1 MTGGSPGAANL
12 PGPRT
17 QDGHL
22 AGQGKAGVITRPL
35 DSARL
40 SFRGALAGGGDSVR
54 QTTVSVTLTLRGRR
68 NTHQEQTWNPRPHC
82 QAQQTQIPPRCFPR
96 LVDSLG
102 DGTVG
107 IASHVPLQWT
117 PVCRCLHILWY
128 QLLHPGHRCM
138 PCRQKQLRTLT
149 AQSFGLGG
157 RQGDICRLKHGP
169 LKSSDGPARFP
180 IHPSALATFCRRAIC
195 ALGEPDAGC
204 HPTARSDIAR
214 CSDGRPDAD
223 STMRRCKMHHN
234 QGGKGSWAV
243 GQEYRIPPV
252 YLYICLGTLGE
263 ETMLRA
269 QLQSGR
275 ADRLV
280 VLYKVLPRMT
290 TEGFRRPT
298 PTPRPPPGLLE
309 P

>member
-1 MTGGSPGAANL
+1 M
-12 PGPRT
+12 
-17 QDGHL
+17 
-22 AGQGKAGVITRPL
+22 
-35 DSARL
+35 
-40 SFRGALAGGGDSVR
+40 R

-68 NTHQEQTWNPRPHC
+68 NKYTSGTNVEPEAPLPGPADTNTPPMLPKAGRQPWRRDSGNSFACPAAMDTCLSMPAHTVVSTTAPRTSMHALSPEATQDPH
-82 QAQQTQIPPRCFPR
+82 R
-96 LVDSLG
+96 S
-102 DGTVG
+102 
-107 IASHVPLQWT
+107 
-117 PVCRCLHILWY
+117 IL
-128 QLLHPGHRCM
+128 R
-138 PCRQKQLRTLT
+138 
-149 AQSFGLGG
+149 LGG

-234 QGGKGSWAV
+234 RGGKGSWAV

-298 PTPRPPPGLLE
+298 PRPTPGLLE

>member
-1 MTGGSPGAANL
+1 MEA
-12 PGPRT
+12 
-17 QDGHL
+17 
-22 AGQGKAGVITRPL
+22 
-35 DSARL
+35 
-40 SFRGALAGGGDSVR
+40 
-54 QTTVSVTLTLRGRR
+54 
-68 NTHQEQTWNPRPHC
+68 WNPRPHC
-82 QAQQTQIPPRCFPR
+82 QAQQTQNPPRCFPR
-96 LVDSLG
+96 LADSLG

-117 PVCRCLHILWY
+117 PVCRCTVVSTTAPRT
-128 QLLHPGHRCM
+128 LLHALSPEATQDPHRSI
-138 PCRQKQLRTLT
+138 LR
-149 AQSFGLGG
+149 LGR
-157 RQGDICRLKHGP
+157 RQGDIRRLKHGP